1 MRIIK
6 PKGIDT
12 ALCLTARVLHKGE
25 TMAKASINF
34 AKAAKGGLAHN
45 DRSEDREPDYLLPA
59 EYRLQN
65 EVDRSAGEASK
76 MISDLYTEARENY
89 RQKFGQ
95 PLKAKSYVWEA
106 VVNLNKEHT
115 LEDVQRLTRAIEKE
129 TGFTGVQI
137 AIHRDEG
144 HINERGVPQYNLH
157 AHITFFTLDRQT
169 GQQLYR
175 KGLTERQKRENPELK
190 AMNRERL
197 SKLQDLTAEVLGMER
212 GKRGSKAVRL
222 DHKAYKEAKRQEL
235 AKVKDLKQ
243 EIADLRQ
250 ELKANG
256 ANREDYARLEAEN
269 KQLKEKIKAKDL
281 TIEDLKEQIEDLRKD
296 LRRDNAKDEKLEQ
309 YREIILDQ
317 EERIDALIEQNKALE
332 AKISPKEGQSMAN
345 GSKID
350 LRMVAELNNGISFP
364 GEEQLKWRAERLLSD
379 YGSELL
385 LKEFLDQEAEPIT
398 KGVLKKEV
406 VGFKITMTQANSLY
420 TRLRE
425 REQSV
430 RGFIKDAKS
439 VFNSLGK
446 AADKVK
452 DFFRKLQQPERD
464 RSVKEFKAQ
473 SKTKDKSRSRGGMS
487 R

>member
-1 MRIIK
+1 
-6 PKGIDT
+6 
-12 ALCLTARVLHKGE
+12 
-25 TMAKASINF
+25 MAKASINF

-45 DRSEDREPDYLLPA
+45 DRSEDREPDYLLPV
-59 EYRLQN
+59 EFRLQN
-65 EVDRSAGEASK
+65 EVDRSAGEAAK
-76 MISDLYTEARENY
+76 MISDLYQEARENY

-95 PLKAKSYVWEA
+95 KLQAKSYTWEA

-115 LEDVQRLTRAIEKE
+115 LEDVQRLVKEIEKE

-144 HINERGVPQYNLH
+144 RVERGTPIYNLH

-169 GQQLYR
+169 GEQLYR
-175 KGLTERQKRENPELK
+175 KQVTEKQKERGIQP
-190 AMNRERL
+190 MNRERL
-197 SKLQDLTAEVLGMER
+197 SKLQDITAKTLGMER

-281 TIEDLKEQIEDLRKD
+281 TIEELKEQIDDLRKD
-296 LRRDNAKDEKLEQ
+296 LRRDNAKDEKIEQ

-317 EERIDALIEQNKALE
+317 EERLDALIEENNALQ
-332 AKISPKEGQSMAN
+332 AKIRHKEGQSMGN

-350 LRMVAELNNGISFP
+350 LRTVAELNNGISFP
-364 GEEQLKWRAERLLSD
+364 GEQQLKGRAERLLSD

-385 LKEFLDQEAEPIT
+385 LKEFLEREAEPIT
-398 KGVLKKEV
+398 KGMIKKEV
-406 VGFKITMTQANSLY
+406 IGYKITMNQANSLY
-420 TRLRE
+420 KRLRE

-430 RGFIKDAKS
+430 REFIKDAKS

-446 AADKVK
+446 AVDKVK

-473 SKTKDKSRSRGGMS
+473 TKTQEKSRSSRRGMS

>member
-1 MRIIK
+1 
-6 PKGIDT
+6 
-12 ALCLTARVLHKGE
+12 
-25 TMAKASINF
+25 MAKASINF

-45 DRSEDREPDYLLPA
+45 DRSEDREPDYLLPV

-76 MISDLYTEARENY
+76 MISDLYQEARENY

-95 PLKAKSYVWEA
+95 KLQAKSYTWEA

-115 LEDVQRLTRAIEKE
+115 LEDVQRLVKEIEKE

-144 HINERGVPQYNLH
+144 RVERGTPIYNLH

-169 GQQLYR
+169 GEQLYR
-175 KGLTERQKRENPELK
+175 KQVTEKQKERGIQP
-190 AMNRERL
+190 MNRERL
-197 SKLQDLTAEVLGMER
+197 SKLQDITAKTLGMER

-332 AKISPKEGQSMAN
+332 AKISLKEGQSMAN
-345 GSKID
+345 SSKID
-350 LRMVAELNNGISFP
+350 LRTVAELNNGISFP
-364 GEEQLKWRAERLLSD
+364 GEEQLKWRADRLLSD

-385 LKEFLDQEAEPIT
+385 LKEFLDKEAEPIT

-446 AADKVK
+446 AVDKVK

>member
-1 MRIIK
+1 
-6 PKGIDT
+6 
-12 ALCLTARVLHKGE
+12 
-25 TMAKASINF
+25 MAKASINF

-45 DRSEDREPDYLLPA
+45 DRSEDREPDYLLPV
-59 EYRLQN
+59 EFRLQN
-65 EVDRSAGEASK
+65 EVDRSAGEAAK
-76 MISDLYTEARENY
+76 MISDLYQEARENY

-95 PLKAKSYVWEA
+95 KLQAKSYTWEA

-115 LEDVQRLTRAIEKE
+115 LEDVQRLVKEIEKE

-144 HINERGVPQYNLH
+144 RVERGTPIYNLH

-169 GQQLYR
+169 GEQLYR
-175 KGLTERQKRENPELK
+175 KQVTEKQKERGIQP
-190 AMNRERL
+190 MNRERL
-197 SKLQDLTAEVLGMER
+197 SKLQDITAKTLGMER

-281 TIEDLKEQIEDLRKD
+281 TIEDLKEQIDDLRKD
-296 LRRDNAKDEKLEQ
+296 LRRENAKDEKIEQ

-317 EERIDALIEQNKALE
+317 EARLDALIEENNALQ
-332 AKISPKEGQSMAN
+332 AKINPKEGQSMGN

-350 LRMVAELNNGISFP
+350 LRAVAELNNGISFP
-364 GEEQLKWRAERLLSD
+364 GEQQLKGRAERLLSD

-385 LKEFLDQEAEPIT
+385 LKEFLEREAEPIT
-398 KGVLKKEV
+398 KGMIKKEV
-406 VGFKITMTQANSLY
+406 IGYKITMNQANSLY
-420 TRLRE
+420 KRLRE

-430 RGFIKDAKS
+430 REFIKDAKS

-446 AADKVK
+446 AVDKVK
-452 DFFRKLQQPERD
+452 DFFRKLQQPQRD

-473 SKTKDKSRSRGGMS
+473 IKTQEKSRSSRRGMS

>member
-1 MRIIK
+1 
-6 PKGIDT
+6 
-12 ALCLTARVLHKGE
+12 
-25 TMAKASINF
+25 MAKASINF

-45 DRSEDREPDYLLPA
+45 DRSEDREPDYLLPV

-76 MISDLYTEARENY
+76 MISDLYAEARENY

-95 PLKAKSYVWEA
+95 KLQAKSYTWEA

-115 LEDVQRLTRAIEKE
+115 LEDVQRLVKEIEKE

-144 HINERGVPQYNLH
+144 RVERGTPIYNLH

-169 GQQLYR
+169 GEQLYR
-175 KGLTERQKRENPELK
+175 KQVTEKQKERGIQP
-190 AMNRERL
+190 MNRERL
-197 SKLQDLTAEVLGMER
+197 SKLQDITAKTLGMER

-350 LRMVAELNNGISFP
+350 LRTVAELNNSISFP
-364 GEEQLKWRAERLLSD
+364 GEQQLKGRAERLLED
-379 YGSELL
+379 YGAELL
-385 LKEFLDQEAEPIT
+385 LKEFLDKEAEPIT

-446 AADKVK
+446 AVDKVK

>member
-1 MRIIK
+1 
-6 PKGIDT
+6 
-12 ALCLTARVLHKGE
+12 
-25 TMAKASINF
+25 MAKASINF

-45 DRSEDREPDYLLPA
+45 DRSEDREPDYLLPV
-59 EYRLQN
+59 EFRLQN
-65 EVDRSAGEASK
+65 EVDRSAGEAAK
-76 MISDLYTEARENY
+76 MISDLYQEARENY

-115 LEDVQRLTRAIEKE
+115 LEDVQRLTKAIEKE

-197 SKLQDLTAEVLGMER
+197 SKLQDLTAKVLGMER
-212 GKRGSKAVRL
+212 GKQGSKAVRME
-222 DHKAYKEAKRQEL
+222 HKQYKEAKRQEL

-281 TIEDLKEQIEDLRKD
+281 TIEDLKEQIDDLRKD
-296 LRRDNAKDEKLEQ
+296 LRRENAKDEKIEQ

-317 EERIDALIEQNKALE
+317 EERLDALIEENNALQ
-332 AKISPKEGQSMAN
+332 AKINPKEGQSMGN

-350 LRMVAELNNGISFP
+350 FDPVSSFRKDTFGILGDSVNHDRSTEMILREQTSDEIIKEL
-364 GEEQLKWRAERLLSD
+364 
-379 YGSELL
+379 Y
-385 LKEFLDQEAEPIT
+385 
-398 KGVLKKEV
+398 LKKSRESEV
-406 VGFKITMTQANSLY
+406 K
-420 TRLRE
+420 
-425 REQSV
+425 
-430 RGFIKDAKS
+430 RGGKFGLGGETVTVIEFDKKDFEEAYGKIKDRESRVKKLL
-439 VFNSLGK
+439 NLGRDLVNRFRD
-446 AADKVK
+446 AVMKVNK
-452 DFFRKLQQPERD
+452 KIEDREFQQRREARLVNQP
-464 RSVKEFKAQ
+464 KEKNQ
-473 SKTKDKSRSRGGMS
+473 KQRQGMS

>member
-1 MRIIK
+1 
-6 PKGIDT
+6 
-12 ALCLTARVLHKGE
+12 
-25 TMAKASINF
+25 MAKASINF

-45 DRSEDREPDYLLPA
+45 DRSEDREPDYLLPV

-95 PLKAKSYVWEA
+95 KLQAKSYTWEA

-115 LEDVQRLTRAIEKE
+115 LEDVQRLVKEIEKE

-144 HINERGVPQYNLH
+144 RVERGTPIYNLH

-169 GQQLYR
+169 GEQLYR
-175 KGLTERQKRENPELK
+175 KQVTEKQKERGIQP
-190 AMNRERL
+190 MNRERL
-197 SKLQDLTAEVLGMER
+197 SKLQDITAKTLGMER

-281 TIEDLKEQIEDLRKD
+281 TIEELKEQIEDLRKD

-345 GSKID
+345 SSKID
-350 LRMVAELNNGISFP
+350 LRTVAELNNGISFP
-364 GEEQLKWRAERLLSD
+364 GEEQLKWRADRLLSD

-385 LKEFLDQEAEPIT
+385 LKEFLDKEAEPIT

-446 AADKVK
+446 AVDKVK

-473 SKTKDKSRSRGGMS
+473 SKIKDKSRSRGGMS

>member
-1 MRIIK
+1 
-6 PKGIDT
+6 
-12 ALCLTARVLHKGE
+12 
-25 TMAKASINF
+25 MAKASIHL
-34 AKAAKGGLAHN
+34 ARAAKGGLKHN

-65 EVDRSAGEASK
+65 EVDRSA
-76 MISDLYTEARENY
+76 TEAEQLLKELYAEAKENY
-89 RQKFGQ
+89 AKERGQKLQ
-95 PLKAKSYVWEA
+95 AKSYTWEA

-115 LEDVQRLTRAIEKE
+115 LEDVQRLVKEIEKE

-169 GQQLYR
+169 GKQLMR
-175 KGLTERQKRENPELK
+175 RDITPSQRRELEQEIKDKYPDIGEKSLK
-190 AMNRERL
+190 AEVKKLKQERYKLFDRARL

-212 GKRGSKAVRL
+212 GKQGSKAIRME
-222 DHKAYKEAKRQEL
+222 HKQYKEAKRQEL

-281 TIEDLKEQIEDLRKD
+281 TIEDLRKD
-296 LRRDNAKDEKLEQ
+296 LGRDNAKEEKIEQ

-317 EERIDALIEQNKALE
+317 EERLDALIEQNKALE

-350 LRMVAELNNGISFP
+350 LRTVAELNNGISFP
-364 GEEQLKWRAERLLSD
+364 GEQQLKGRAERLLSD

-385 LKEFLDQEAEPIT
+385 LKEFLDREAEPIT
-398 KGVLKKEV
+398 KGMLKKEV
-406 VGFKITMTQANSLY
+406 IGYKITMTQANSLY
-420 TRLRE
+420 KRLRE

-446 AADKVK
+446 AVDKVK

-473 SKTKDKSRSRGGMS
+473 SKTKDKTRSRGGMS

>member
-1 MRIIK
+1 
-6 PKGIDT
+6 
-12 ALCLTARVLHKGE
+12 
-25 TMAKASINF
+25 MAKASINF

-76 MISDLYTEARENY
+76 MISDLYQEARENY

-95 PLKAKSYVWEA
+95 KLQAKSYTWEA

-115 LEDVQRLTRAIEKE
+115 LEDVQRLVKEIEKE

-144 HINERGVPQYNLH
+144 RVERGTPIYNLH

-169 GQQLYR
+169 GEQLYR
-175 KGLTERQKRENPELK
+175 KQVTEKQKERGIQP
-190 AMNRERL
+190 MNRERL

-345 GSKID
+345 SSKID
-350 LRMVAELNNGISFP
+350 FNPVSGFR
-364 GEEQLKWRAERLLSD
+364 
-379 YGSELL
+379 
-385 LKEFLDQEAEPIT
+385 EAT
-398 KGVLKKEV
+398 LGVLGDSVNHDRSTEM
-406 VGFKITMTQANSLY
+406 I
-420 TRLRE
+420 LRE
-425 REQSV
+425 QPSDEI
-430 RGFIKDAKS
+430 IKDLYLKKGRES
-439 VFNSLGK
+439 EVKRGGKFGLGGETVTVVEF
-446 AADKVK
+446 DKK
-452 DFFRKLQQPERD
+452 DFEAAYGKIKERESRVKKLLNLGRDLVNRFRDAVMKVNKKIEDREFQQRREARLSNQP
-464 RSVKEFKAQ
+464 KEKNQ
-473 SKTKDKSRSRGGMS
+473 KQRQGMGRG
-487 R
+487 